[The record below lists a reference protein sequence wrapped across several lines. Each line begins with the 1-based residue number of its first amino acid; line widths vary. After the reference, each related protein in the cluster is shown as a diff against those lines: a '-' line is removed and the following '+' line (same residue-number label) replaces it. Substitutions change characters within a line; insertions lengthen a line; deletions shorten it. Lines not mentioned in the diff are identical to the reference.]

1 MGKIISIVNQKG
13 GVGKT
18 TTAVNMAASLAVYGR
33 SVLLVDM
40 DPQANAVS
48 GIGIDKDSITTSVYD
63 ALVREE
69 SVSNLVMKTGI
80 KNLDLLPSHADLSG
94 AQVELVGI
102 LARENRLKRSL
113 AEVKE
118 KYDYILI
125 DSPPSLGLLTINAL
139 VASDSIIVPIQCE
152 YYALEGVAQLM
163 HTFKLIKKNLNPSLE
178 IEGILLTMFD
188 KRINLAQQVTED
200 IRSHFQDKVYKTI
213 IPRNV
218 KLSEAPSFG
227 LPIIFYDIKSAGASS
242 YMQFIEEVLAN
253 EKESVR

>member
-1 MGKIISIVNQKG
+1 MGKTISIVNQKG

-18 TTAVNMAASLAVYGR
+18 TTAVNMAASLAVYGK
-33 SVLLVDM
+33 SVLLIDM

-48 GIGIDKDSITTSVYD
+48 GIGINKDTVTVSIYD
-63 ALVREE
+63 TLVKEE
-69 SVSNLVMKTGI
+69 SVENVIIKTGI
-80 KNLDLLPSHADLSG
+80 KNLDLLPAHADLSG

-102 LARENRLKRSL
+102 MAREMRLKKALSS
-113 AEVKE
+113 VVS
-118 KYDYILI
+118 KYDYLII

-152 YYALEGVAQLM
+152 YYALEGVAQLV
-163 HTFKLIKKNLNPSLE
+163 HTFNLIKKNLNSSLE

-188 KRINLAQQVTED
+188 KRINLAQQVVDD
-200 IRSHFQDKVYKTI
+200 IRAYFKEKVYKTV

-227 LPIIFYDIKSAGASS
+227 LPIIFYDIRSAGATS
-242 YMQFIEEVLAN
+242 YMQFVEEVLSY
-253 EKESVR
+253 EKERVR